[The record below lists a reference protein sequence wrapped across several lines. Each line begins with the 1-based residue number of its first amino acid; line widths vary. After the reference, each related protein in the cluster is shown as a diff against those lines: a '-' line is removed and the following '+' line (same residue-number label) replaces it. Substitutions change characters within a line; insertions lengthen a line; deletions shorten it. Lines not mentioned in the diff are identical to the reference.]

1 MSRAPEQTLS
11 DLLKTLWQARLY
23 LLAGGGI
30 AFIAACLYLIF
41 ATPLYRAE
49 MIVAPADGYALGD
62 YALSSSVDH
71 SISLPFWRP
80 SEPEGI
86 STDFYRFI
94 YTVEE
99 PSVAAILMK
108 DKKVVVGVREDSAK
122 LRRVAAET
130 WRPSML
136 SDYLRGRVKIE
147 PVGATVLRRISY
159 EHPNPEF
166 AADMLRK
173 LHLVA
178 DQMIRRDRRR
188 HSQSRIDYLQQALAK
203 TTHPDHRV
211 GITRLLMQQEHIQML
226 ANMDEPYA
234 AIIVEPPSSSAK
246 PVWPCW
252 TLILPVSVLAGLLIG
267 FVGWSIRQ
275 GRHGA

>member
-1 MSRAPEQTLS
+1 MRPPELSLS
-11 DLLKTLWQARLY
+11 DLMNMLWQARLF
-23 LLAGGGI
+23 LLVGGLIGLAGSTLY
-30 AFIAACLYLIF
+30 AFI

-62 YALSSSVDH
+62 YASSSSVDR

-94 YTVEE
+94 YTFQE

-108 DKKVVVGVREDSAK
+108 DKKAVAGIRRDSAR
-122 LRRVAAET
+122 LARVASEN
-130 WRPSML
+130 WKPSQL
-136 SDYLRGRVKIE
+136 SEYFHDRVKVE
-147 PVGATVLRRISY
+147 PVGATVLRRLSY
-159 EHPNPEF
+159 THPDPEF

-173 LHLVA
+173 MHLVA

-188 HSQSRIDYLQQALAK
+188 HSQSRVDYLQQALAK

-234 AIIVEPPSSSAK
+234 AIIVEPPSASPR
-246 PVWPCW
+246 PVWPRW
-252 TLILPVSVLAGLLIG
+252 PLLLSVATLMGMAVGFLA
-267 FVGWSIRQ
+267 WSMR
-275 GRHGA
+275 REKNEF